1 MKLFKT
7 VPAYFIAIY
16 LFLQLLRFEFNSI
29 IKPIEK
35 FQDDILYSFSI
46 LQSSGLNGIKYEH
59 KIYPPKSKGFFKR
72 KKCVI
77 SWTENEIYS
86 VSGI

>member
-1 MKLFKT
+1 MSYSYLSDNGICRYLVFYFIISLFKT
-7 VPAYFIAIY
+7 FPACFIAIY

-59 KIYPPKSKGFFKR
+59 
-72 KKCVI
+72 
-77 SWTENEIYS
+77 
-86 VSGI
+86 

>member
-16 LFLQLLRFEFNSI
+16 LILQLLRFVFNSI

-35 FQDDILYSFSI
+35 FQDDILYIF
-46 LQSSGLNGIKYEH
+46 
-59 KIYPPKSKGFFKR
+59 
-72 KKCVI
+72 
-77 SWTENEIYS
+77 
-86 VSGI
+86 